1 MCEEG
6 AVSNQLF
13 TWWHHSYSNNNLKNC
28 GQIILL
34 QANHSNINQRVADE
48 HTETSTLHSQQLPTW
63 WENPDSRQQIK
74 QMCNITGNP

>member
-48 HTETSTLHSQQLPTW
+48 HPELPRYTVSNYQPDEETQTRD
-63 WENPDSRQQIK
+63 NK
-74 QMCNITGNP
+74 

>member
-48 HTETSTLHSQQLPTW
+48 HTELPCYTVS
-63 WENPDSRQQIK
+63 NYQPDEKTQTRDNK
-74 QMCNITGNP
+74 

>member
-48 HTETSTLHSQQLPTW
+48 HTELPHYTVS
-63 WENPDSRQQIK
+63 NYQPDEKTQTRDNK
-74 QMCNITGNP
+74 

>member
-48 HTETSTLHSQQLPTW
+48 HTELPRYTVS
-63 WENPDSRQQIK
+63 NYQPDEETQTRDNK
-74 QMCNITGNP
+74 

>member
-13 TWWHHSYSNNNLKNC
+13 TWWHHSNSNNNLKYC

-34 QANHSNINQRVADE
+34 QANHSNINQRVAELPRYTVSNYQPDE
-48 HTETSTLHSQQLPTW
+48 TTNKT
-63 WENPDSRQQIK
+63 NV
-74 QMCNITGNP
+74 